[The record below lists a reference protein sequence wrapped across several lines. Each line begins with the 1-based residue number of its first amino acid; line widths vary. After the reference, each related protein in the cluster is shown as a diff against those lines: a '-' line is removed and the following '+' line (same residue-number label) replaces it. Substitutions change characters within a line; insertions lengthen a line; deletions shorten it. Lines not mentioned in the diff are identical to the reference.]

1 MFATARHASAL
12 AIAAAVLLG
21 SSAPALASDRDSA
34 MRLPQVDFTLAT
46 TLATSVPFVPG
57 VTMALAPA
65 LVADTTVEPTA
76 ALLAEAVQTRPIDM
90 VIPRGADG
98 SAGTSLR
105 RGMYVSFAALQVF
118 DAMSTRKA
126 LAAGAREVNPLMT
139 GVVKNNTV
147 FLAVKAGSAVA
158 TTYFVERLA
167 KNHPRRAMIVMAV
180 LNTAYAVVVV
190 NNYRVASAR

>member
-1 MFATARHASAL
+1 
-12 AIAAAVLLG
+12 
-21 SSAPALASDRDSA
+21 
-34 MRLPQVDFTLAT
+34 MRLPQVDLTLAST
-46 TLATSVPFVPG
+46 VPFVPG

-76 ALLAEAVQTRPIDM
+76 APLAEAVQTRPIDM

-105 RGMYVSFAALQVF
+105 RGMYVSFATLQVF

-126 LAAGAREVNPLMT
+126 MAAGAREVNPLMT
-139 GVVKNNTV
+139 GVVKNNTA

-180 LNTAYAVVVV
+180 LNTAYAAVVVH
-190 NNYRVASAR
+190 NYRVASTR